1 MHAASQLSGGVGAR
15 KIIGTTGTTGPRG
28 TGKRRPHFR
37 RRAVAQAAAAWL
49 VAAQV
54 PAMAQAVYWP
64 LHVNVVP
71 SAVPTTTTPLPAV
84 TNTGTATSAK
94 DAVTVRYSLAPRK
107 LGSSFD
113 VHAGLD
119 INKLGN
125 ATELG
130 NTMGVEYAYAVMDGR
145 VVYVRRPRSVPSD
158 PATGCDGILPSTGS
172 ATSNDYGAG
181 HPCAPSGIGGALE
194 NQVILRHDNGTATF
208 MHPVLGESR
217 RYTVY
222 NHLYSIGSATDG
234 GTTLNAATNL
244 SGSNGTLVSGG
255 STVLGRMGLSGANNV
270 HLHLTYLVVPTSIS
284 ESAYNA
290 SSGANERFAR
300 NPLEF
305 LPHSAPRTENLRAN
319 FSGKT
324 VQLDVA
330 QQNNVF
336 MRATVSSGN
345 VYSALAGSG
354 LSAVDQ
360 NLVRAGD
367 CRDLGMANAS
377 AGGTASSFKCR
388 TVDTHDLLAQ
398 GSTQRDTQEQY
409 GLQLDVSKPF
419 YQSPATSST
428 AYNSAPS
435 VFPNSYVGM
444 EASGVSGDYANTT
457 DDVLKSRMSWT
468 VMDSS
473 INGGVANSSTFANN
487 ATRQANITGSGNTTR
502 TYATGFTPDR
512 LQMFDY
518 FNNRLY
524 DAVAADD
531 ILDING
537 VYSQYLPN
545 PTSGHY
551 ATLHLL
557 NSSQRMRGITGPTGS
572 FVRITGSSSVLTL
585 QPAAGTT
592 NTYYGSVIGGGDLR
606 IDGAG
611 TQVFDGGTH
620 TYSGGTTVAA
630 GGFTLQG
637 SSLASGVSVGAG
649 GTQASPA
656 AVFRMASGGGG
667 NSSVTGNVTLAAQTG
682 SGLGNGGRLGLDSAT
697 HSVTGNFTMGT
708 GSSLLTTV
716 DSAANF
722 GRLNVSGT
730 AQLSGKLIIQ
740 AGSGA
745 GSAVTAGM
753 TRTLVQAGTR
763 TGTFS
768 GGVQHDYAY
777 LTPTLSYTATSAN
790 VTFASSSG
798 MSAPSYAQVAT
809 NSNQAGA
816 GQALTALALAGSS
829 APQKLDA
836 LSVNQAREALTAVS
850 GSAHATAARQMY
862 RMNDSLDELLMS
874 HVHQGGTGG
883 AESVRT
889 SGQLKFY
896 SRLTPA
902 PVTPVSS
909 MQSGVALGLDASSAR
924 PALDG
929 WMAVV
934 NGRNRIT
941 GDTTLGIAGGDVDAR
956 MMQLGMDWHPQQ
968 AVGGGDLSLGLS
980 AGHGRENGLLGND
993 SLDTSSF
1000 NLAGYARWSHDSWYA
1015 GGYANLAWRK
1025 HRVDRR
1031 IVFAGVDTLAQS
1043 RFNSFTPS
1051 LRLETGR
1058 SISLSPSWRVEPY
1071 AGLRQ
1076 TVIRQDAYVE
1086 QGGGGFSLAVDKRT
1100 DKPLELSVGMRTE
1113 YRLHD
1118 SPRKKTTFDAGL
1130 ALSRLRG
1137 GNPGSLDL
1145 SFADAPGTG
1154 AFTVQGAPTANT
1166 ALELNLGMK
1175 MQWTQSFS
1183 GSVGY
1188 YRKWVKG
1195 NNAETLMFKLNRSW

>member
-1 MHAASQLSGGVGAR
+1 MHAASRVGGGNA
-15 KIIGTTGTTGPRG
+15 G
-28 TGKRRPHFR
+28 TGKRKPRFR

-49 VAAQV
+49 VAATQA
-54 PAMAQAVYWP
+54 PALAQSVYWP

-71 SAVPTTTTPLPAV
+71 SAAPTPGTPLPV
-84 TNTGTATSAK
+84 ITNTGTATSAK
-94 DAVTVRYSLAPRK
+94 DAVTIRYSLAPRK

-125 ATELG
+125 AAELG

-145 VVYVRRPRSVPSD
+145 VVFIRRPRGNPSD
-158 PATGCDGILPSTGS
+158 PATGCDGILPPGGS

-181 HPCAPSGIGGALE
+181 HPCAPSGVGGALE

-222 NHLYSIGSATDG
+222 NHLYSIGSAADG
-234 GTTLNAATNL
+234 GTALNAATNL

-290 SSGANERFAR
+290 DNGANERFAR

-305 LPHSAPRTENLRAN
+305 LPHSAPRTENLRAS

-345 VYSALAGSG
+345 IYSALAASG
-354 LSAVDQ
+354 LSAADQ
-360 NLVRAGD
+360 NLARTGD
-367 CRDLGMANAS
+367 CRDLGMASAS
-377 AGGTASSFKCR
+377 AGGAASSFKCR

-435 VFPNSYVGM
+435 VFPNSYAGM
-444 EASGVSGDYANTT
+444 EAGGLSGDYANTS

-487 ATRQANITGSGNTTR
+487 ATRQANISGSGNTTR
-502 TYATGFTPDR
+502 SYATGFTPDR

-531 ILDING
+531 ILDTSG

-557 NSSQRMRGITGPTGS
+557 NSSQRMRGITGPS
-572 FVRITGSSSVLTL
+572 DSIVRITGASSVLTL
-585 QPAAGTT
+585 QPAAATT
-592 NTYYGSVIGGGDLR
+592 NTYYGSVIGGGDVR

-620 TYSGGTTVAA
+620 TYSGGTTVSA

-637 SSLASGVSVGAG
+637 ASLASGVSVGNG

-656 AVFRMASGGGG
+656 AVFRMAGGAGG
-667 NSSVTGNVTLAAQTG
+667 SSSVAGNVMLAAQSG
-682 SGLGNGGRLGLDSAT
+682 SGQGNGGRLSLDSAT
-697 HSVTGNFTMGT
+697 HSITGNFSMGT
-708 GSSLLTTV
+708 GSSLLSTV
-716 DSAANF
+716 DAAANF

-753 TRTLVQAGTR
+753 ARTLVQAGTR
-763 TGTFS
+763 TGTFT

-777 LTPTLSYTATSAN
+777 LVPTLSYTASSAI
-790 VTFASSSG
+790 VTFAAASG
-798 MSAPSYAQVAT
+798 MSVPSYAQVAAT
-809 NSNQAGA
+809 PNQAGA

-836 LSVNQAREALTAVS
+836 LSASQAREALTAVS

-874 HVHQGGTGG
+874 HVHQGGSGG

-902 PVTPVSS
+902 SAAPVSS
-909 MQSGVALGLDASSAR
+909 LQSGLRLGLDAANAR

-929 WMAVV
+929 WLAVV
-934 NGRNRIT
+934 NGRNRIA
-941 GDTTLGIAGGDVDAR
+941 GDSAQGIAGGDVDAR
-956 MMQLGMDWHPQQ
+956 MVQLGMDWHPRQPY
-968 AVGGGDLSLGLS
+968 GGDLSLGLA
-980 AGHGRENGLLGND
+980 AGHGRENGMLGVD
-993 SLDTSSF
+993 TLDTDSF

-1015 GGYANLAWRK
+1015 GGYANLAWRN

-1043 RFNSFTPS
+1043 RFSSFTPS
-1051 LRLETGR
+1051 LRLEAGR
-1058 SISLSPSWRVEPY
+1058 SVSLSPTWRVEPY

-1086 QGGGGFSLAVDKRT
+1086 QGGAGFSLAVDKRT
-1100 DKPLELSVGMRTE
+1100 DKPLELSAGVRTE

-1118 SPRKKTTFDAGL
+1118 SPRKKTTLDAGL
-1130 ALSRLRG
+1130 ALSQLKG

-1175 MQWTQSFS
+1175 MQWTDSFS

>member
-1 MHAASQLSGGVGAR
+1 MHAASRLGRDMA
-15 KIIGTTGTTGPRG
+15 RG
-28 TGKRRPHFR
+28 TSTPRFR
-37 RRAVAQAAAAWL
+37 RRVVAQAVTACL
-49 VAAQV
+49 VATQA
-54 PAMAQAVYWP
+54 PAMAQSVYWP

-71 SAVPTTTTPLPAV
+71 SAVPTTGTPLPV
-84 TNTGTATSAK
+84 ISNTGTATSAK
-94 DAVTVRYSLAPRK
+94 DAVTIRYSLAPRK

-119 INKLGN
+119 LNKIGN

-145 VVYVRRPRSVPSD
+145 VVFIRRPRTNPLD
-158 PATGCDGILPSTGS
+158 PATGCDGILPPGGS

-181 HPCAPSGIGGALE
+181 HPCAPSGVGGAQE
-194 NQVILRHDNGTATF
+194 NQVILRHDNGVATF

-222 NHLYSIGSATDG
+222 NHLYSIGSAADG

-290 SSGANERFAR
+290 DNGANERFAR

-305 LPHSAPRTENLRAN
+305 LPHSAPRTENLRAS

-354 LSAVDQ
+354 LSTADQ

-367 CRDLGMANAS
+367 CRDLGMASAS
-377 AGGTASSFKCR
+377 AGGAASSFKCR

-428 AYNSAPS
+428 AYSSAPS

-444 EASGVSGDYANTT
+444 ESGGLSGDYANTT

-487 ATRQANITGSGNTTR
+487 ATRQANISGSGNTTR
-502 TYATGFTPDR
+502 SYATGFTPDR

-531 ILDING
+531 ILDTNG

-557 NSSQRMRGITGPTGS
+557 NSSQRMRGITGPS
-572 FVRITGSSSVLTL
+572 DSIVRITGSSSVLTL

-592 NTYYGSVIGGGDLR
+592 NTYYGSVIGGGDVR
-606 IDGAG
+606 INGAG

-620 TYSGGTTVAA
+620 TYSGGTTVSA

-637 SSLASGVSVGAG
+637 ASLASGVSVSAG

-656 AVFRMASGGGG
+656 AVFRMAGGAGG
-667 NSSVTGNVTLAAQTG
+667 SASVTGNVTLAAQTA

-716 DSAANF
+716 DAAANF

-777 LTPTLSYTATSAN
+777 LAPTLSYTANSAI
-790 VTFASSSG
+790 VTFAAASG
-798 MSAPSYAQVAT
+798 MSVPSYAQVAT
-809 NSNQAGA
+809 TPNQAGA
-816 GQALTALALAGSS
+816 GQALTALALSGSS

-836 LSVNQAREALTAVS
+836 LSVVDAREALTAVS

-874 HVHQGGTGG
+874 HVHQGGAGG
-883 AESVRT
+883 AEAVRT

-896 SRLTPA
+896 SRLTPPSA
-902 PVTPVSS
+902 APVSS
-909 MQSGVALGLDASSAR
+909 LQSGLRLGLDAASAR

-934 NGRNRIT
+934 NGRNRIA
-941 GDTTLGIAGGDVDAR
+941 GDSAQGIAGGDVDAR
-956 MMQLGMDWHPQQ
+956 MVQLGMDWRPQQ
-968 AVGGGDLSLGLS
+968 PLAGGDVSLGLA
-980 AGHGRENGLLGND
+980 AGSGRENGMLGVD
-993 SLDTSSF
+993 TLDTSAF

-1043 RFNSFTPS
+1043 RFSSFTPS
-1051 LRLETGR
+1051 LRLEAGR
-1058 SISLSPSWRVEPY
+1058 SISLSPAWRVEPY

-1100 DKPLELSVGMRTE
+1100 DKPLELSAGVRTE
-1113 YRLHD
+1113 FRLHD
-1118 SPRKKTTFDAGL
+1118 SPRRKTTLDAGM
-1130 ALSRLRG
+1130 AVSRVKG
-1137 GNPGSLDL
+1137 GNPGSMEL
-1145 SFADAPGTG
+1145 SFADAPG
-1154 AFTVQGAPTANT
+1154 AAVFSVQGAPTDNT
-1166 ALELNLGMK
+1166 ALELNLGVK
-1175 MQWTQSFS
+1175 VHWTDSFT
-1183 GSVGY
+1183 GGVAY
-1188 YRKWVKG
+1188 YRKWVQG
-1195 NNAETLMFKLNRSW
+1195 NNTGTLMVRLNKNW